1 MTRSQTSTPETT
13 QRGVTL
19 AHCLLLLVIA
29 LMLGTASFRM
39 VHEGH
44 IRTIQ
49 SHWGRAAEALAD
61 GALAMAVDHLNAGK
75 GEAEL
80 SAKLSTGIAS
90 AWISVPE
97 NHPEERLVVF
107 EGVAAT
113 PTKVRATR
121 RYEASLGST
130 DGKSWSVWSVRRL

>member
-1 MTRSQTSTPETT
+1 M
-13 QRGVTL
+13 
-19 AHCLLLLVIA
+19 I
-29 LMLGTASFRM
+29 LGAASFRM
-39 VHEGH
+39 VHEGYT
-44 IRTIQ
+44 RTIQ

-80 SAKLSTGIAS
+80 SAKLSTGTAS
-90 AWISVPE
+90 ARISVPE